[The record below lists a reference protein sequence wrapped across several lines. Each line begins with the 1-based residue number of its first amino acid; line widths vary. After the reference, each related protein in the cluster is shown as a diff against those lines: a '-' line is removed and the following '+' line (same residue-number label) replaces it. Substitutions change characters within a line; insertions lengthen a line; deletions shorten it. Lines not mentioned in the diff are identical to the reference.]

1 MNALQNELDE
11 FQEKFNKSVSEHV
24 VTTFANG
31 VEELRKS
38 GITNN
43 VLRVGDIAPDF
54 NLENALK
61 RLVSLSAILKN
72 GPAVLTWYRGG
83 WCPYCNLEL
92 KYLQKLLPEFK
103 KRNAQLVALS
113 PELPDKSLTTIEKNN
128 LQFEVLTDYNNYVAR
143 KFGIVFKIND
153 DLVEIY
159 NGFHPLDT
167 YNGVHTN
174 ELPIPATYIVDQ
186 DSKIRYA
193 FVEPDYRKRADP
205 LEILEVLKKTLNP
218 ELNLL
223 K

>member
-1 MNALQNELDE
+1 MKKLQEELDE
-11 FQEKFNKSVSEHV
+11 FQEKFSKSVSERV
-24 VTTFANG
+24 VTTFTNG
-31 VEELRKS
+31 VKELRQS
-38 GITNN
+38 GIINS
-43 VLRVGDIAPDF
+43 VLKVGDIAPDF

-61 RLVSLSAILKN
+61 RSVSLSAILKN

-128 LQFEVLTDYNNYVAR
+128 LQFEVLTDYNNNVAR

-159 NGFHPLDT
+159 NGFHPLNT
-167 YNGVHTN
+167 YNGVDSN
-174 ELPIPATYIVDQ
+174 ELLIPATYIVDQ
-186 DSKIRYA
+186 DFKIRYA
-193 FVEPDYRKRADP
+193 FVEPIIGKEPIR
-205 LEILEVLKKTLNP
+205 
-218 ELNLL
+218 
-223 K
+223 